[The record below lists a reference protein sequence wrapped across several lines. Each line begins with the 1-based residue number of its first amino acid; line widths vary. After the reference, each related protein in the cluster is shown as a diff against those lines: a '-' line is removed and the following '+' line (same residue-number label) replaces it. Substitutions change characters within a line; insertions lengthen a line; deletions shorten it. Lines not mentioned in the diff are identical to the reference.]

1 MFVLEKK
8 IPSDIWLFKIKPFL
22 IHNIKTQGK
31 HLIKNKNNQ
40 NFNKTMLELPK
51 KRIIKRGIKIIYTTN
66 TKPYRFVKFM
76 YYGKNRKNRNKNL
89 IIIEYMSYHY
99 FCPTWWDMRKNFFQK
114 KLSKKVHDCYHSI

>member
-8 IPSDIWLFKIKPFL
+8 IPLDIWLFKIKPFL

-51 KRIIKRGIKIIYTTN
+51 K
-66 TKPYRFVKFM
+66 
-76 YYGKNRKNRNKNL
+76 
-89 IIIEYMSYHY
+89 E
-99 FCPTWWDMRKNFFQK
+99 
-114 KLSKKVHDCYHSI
+114 